1 MRSVEGKT
9 LCLYGMRNY
18 PRNPN
23 KNVYFKSVTGETKQ
37 SRNTHLL
44 NFLKSLQSGFKRW
57 GIDKL

>member
-1 MRSVEGKT
+1 MHSVEGKT

-23 KNVYFKSVTGETKQ
+23 KNVYFKSVTGEMKQ

-44 NFLKSLQSGFKRW
+44 NF
-57 GIDKL
+57 